1 MTTVAELFAG
11 FVSVPLNV
19 AEPVN
24 GSEPAAA
31 TVKFKVTCIV
41 WDPARLAKLQVT
53 VPPAVPGA
61 GPVQLTPRPALTE
74 L

>member
-1 MTTVAELFAG
+1 MTIVAELLAG

-19 AEPVN
+19 AEPLN

-31 TVKFKVTCIV
+31 KVKFKVTCIV
-41 WDPARLAKLQVT
+41 WLPARLAKLQVT
-53 VPPAVPGA
+53 GSARRSGA
-61 GPVQLTPRPALTE
+61 GNSTLPLTE